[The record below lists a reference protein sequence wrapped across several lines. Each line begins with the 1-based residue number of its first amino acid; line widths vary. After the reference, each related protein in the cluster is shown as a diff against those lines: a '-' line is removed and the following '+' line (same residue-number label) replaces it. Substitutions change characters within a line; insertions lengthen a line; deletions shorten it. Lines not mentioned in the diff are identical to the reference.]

1 MAMIGTMES
10 SVKNVSAEARSW
22 QRCSWK
28 ALAAARRI
36 RRYRMP
42 KAFCRGRVFARILQ
56 MSSWINFFGL
66 AIIPVPFLSQ
76 ETVVSNGPFFVYEFQ
91 ARNVHRMCIPAKGKP
106 LKLDSDQVGMT
117 GNHSP
122 NRKPRCPYF

>member
-42 KAFCRGRVFARILQ
+42 KAFGGGRPFARILQ

-76 ETVVSNGPFFVYEFQ
+76 ETVVRSCPVFRLPVSCPETCI
-91 ARNVHRMCIPAKGKP
+91 ACVIPAKAGIH
-106 LKLDSDQVGMT
+106 LKTGFRIKSGMT

-122 NRKPRCPYF
+122 KPKA